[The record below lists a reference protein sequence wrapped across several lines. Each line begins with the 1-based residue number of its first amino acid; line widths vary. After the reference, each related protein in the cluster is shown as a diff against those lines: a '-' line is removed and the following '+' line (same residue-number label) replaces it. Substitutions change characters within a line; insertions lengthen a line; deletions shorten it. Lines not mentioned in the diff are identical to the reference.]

1 MNKNAFLDTATP
13 LQVLLGSLGVGAGG
27 YASMRLIQELMSK
40 DQENLTAPGGLAI
53 PFPEKKKTIPE
64 EQGVKL
70 ASEDQTI
77 DGVSDNLLKYLAVLG
92 GAPAGVIGANA
103 LYHNYKENQI
113 QQDIDNE
120 QKKRLQIM
128 AQFKQAAE
136 KEEKDKKK
144 VPQEIKWTPK
154 TIALAIGGGGLGIL
168 AGQALGGPLGHSA
181 GSSLY
186 KLLHPAEKEAAEK
199 EEKEHKPWMPGLK
212 TRMALAAGGVAAL
225 SAYGAGQHY
234 FHHDSGETQ
243 NTDTPSNPDETEEK
257 PSPRYRLGSHGHPR
271 AYSDPEHPYF
281 GKNKQASV
289 HTPNVDLFC
298 TSLLTKLAEDSPQ
311 TQAIRNLA
319 AGNLHR
325 MLPFGEETAAALG
338 ATALAT
344 ALYTGYT
351 MVNARNAKKEK
362 EEKSRYEDQVSL
374 APQTM

>member
-92 GAPAGVIGANA
+92 GAPVGVIGANA

-136 KEEKDKKK
+136 KEEK
-144 VPQEIKWTPK
+144 
-154 TIALAIGGGGLGIL
+154 
-168 AGQALGGPLGHSA
+168 
-181 GSSLY
+181 
-186 KLLHPAEKEAAEK
+186 
-199 EEKEHKPWMPGLK
+199 EHKPWTPGLK
-212 TRMALAAGGVAAL
+212 TRMAIAAGGVAAL

-243 NTDTPSNPDETEEK
+243 NTDTSSNPDETEEK
-257 PSPRYRLGSHGHPR
+257 TSPRYRLGSHGHPR

-298 TSLLTKLAEDSPQ
+298 TSLLTKLAEDSPE

-374 APQTM
+374 VPQTM